1 VRGPVWRRAAVVVA
15 TLALMLGTATYP
27 ALAAD
32 APPAWPRVSNGQQ
45 NVSVLTAQH
54 LLRNKGATITAD
66 GVFGS
71 ATLSA
76 VKSFQTANGLE
87 VDGAIGQ
94 DTWTKLV
101 VPLDAGADNDAVR
114 ALQVQLNRYGYGL
127 NVDGDFGT
135 LTGTAVI
142 KFKALF
148 DLGTGTA
155 VDTTTWEWLVAGTP
169 PGEPVAAGVT
179 FKSMQ
184 ISTTHGVARSYVL
197 TVDLTKAHVGL
208 ISPGKVAQ
216 RATISDQANRVGAVA
231 GVNGDFFDID
241 TTGASTGPAIVD
253 GHDLKA
259 AVPGAQR
266 FGPSRP
272 AGTDNDYVFG
282 ITSDG
287 KPTITTL
294 DLDGTATTPDGS
306 FDLRGLNQYAIPV
319 NGVGVF
325 NADWGATSR
334 KRATC
339 GTDTNRAGACSTQ
352 TREVEIADG
361 KVTRVATAPGSGQIA
376 AGHTVLVARD
386 AGVSDLSGLAVGD
399 PVSVGY
405 HLESGD
411 GAALQTAV
419 GGLVLIMNG
428 QRLTLNDDT
437 STLAPRTA
445 VGTSADGSKLYMV
458 AVDGRTGSS
467 VGATL
472 KTMADIMT
480 TLGAAQN
487 AINFDGGGSTTLV
500 ARKAGSTSVSVRNT
514 PSDGSQRAVA
524 NGLGVFTS

>member
-1 VRGPVWRRAAVVVA
+1 VYRPVWRRVAVVVA
-15 TLALMLGTATYP
+15 TLALILGTATSP

-32 APPAWPRVSNGQQ
+32 APPAWPLVSNGQQ
-45 NVSVLTAQH
+45 NVSVQTAQY
-54 LLRNKGATITAD
+54 LLRNKGATIAAD

-71 ATLSA
+71 GTLSA
-76 VKSFQTANGLE
+76 VKSFQTANGLTASGT
-87 VDGAIGQ
+87 VDES
-94 DTWTKLV
+94 TWTKLV
-101 VPLDAGADNDAVR
+101 VPLAAGADNDAVR

-127 NVDGDFGT
+127 NADGDFGS
-135 LTGTAVI
+135 LTGTAVT

-148 DLGTGTA
+148 GLGTGTA
-155 VDTTTWEWLVAGTP
+155 VDTTTWQWLVGSTP
-169 PGEPVAAGVT
+169 PGEQVATGVT

-184 ISTTHGVARSYVL
+184 ISTTHGVALSYVL

-208 ISPGKVAQ
+208 IWPGKVAQ
-216 RATISDQANRVGAVA
+216 RATISAQANRVGAVA

-266 FGPSRP
+266 YGPTRP

-287 KPTITTL
+287 KSTITTL

-306 FDLRGLNQYAIPV
+306 FDLQGLNQYAIPV

-325 NADWGATSR
+325 NPDWGATSR

-386 AGVSDLSGLAVGD
+386 AGVSELSGLAVGEA
-399 PVSVGY
+399 VSVNY

-411 GAALQTAV
+411 GSTLQTAV
-419 GGLVLIMNG
+419 GGLVLIRNG

-445 VGTSADGSKLYMV
+445 VGISADGSTLYMV
-458 AVDGRTGSS
+458 AVEGRTSSS
-467 VGATL
+467 VGATV

-480 TLGAAQN
+480 SLRATQN

-500 ARKAGSTSVSVRNT
+500 ARKAGSSTVSVRNT
-514 PSDGSQRAVA
+514 PSDGSERAVA

>member
-1 VRGPVWRRAAVVVA
+1 MAVVVA
-15 TLALMLGTATYP
+15 TVALIFGTATSP

-32 APPAWPRVSNGQQ
+32 APPAWPTVSNGQQ
-45 NVSVLTAQH
+45 NVSVTTAQY
-54 LLRNKGATITAD
+54 LLRYKGSTISAD

-71 ATLSA
+71 QTLAA
-76 VKSFQTANGLE
+76 VKSFQTANGLP
-87 VDGAIGQ
+87 VDGVIGQ

-101 VPLDAGADNDAVR
+101 VPLSTGANNDAVR

-127 NVDGDFGT
+127 QVDGDFGS
-135 LTGTAVI
+135 LTGAAVT

-148 DLGTGTA
+148 SLGTGTA
-155 VDTTTWEWLVAGTP
+155 VDATTWQWLVGSTP
-169 PGEPVAAGVT
+169 PGEQVATGVT

-184 ISTTHGVARSYVL
+184 MSTTHGSAQVYVL

-208 ISPGKVAQ
+208 IWPGKVAQ
-216 RATISDQANRVGAVA
+216 RATISTQANRVGAVA

-241 TTGASTGPAIVD
+241 TGGTGASTGPAILD

-266 FGPSRP
+266 FGPTRP
-272 AGTDNDYVFG
+272 PGTDNDYVFG

-294 DLDGTATTPDGS
+294 DLDGTATTPGGS
-306 FDLRGLNQYAIPV
+306 FDLQGLNQYAIPV

-376 AGHTVLVARD
+376 DGHTVLLARD
-386 AGVSDLSGLAVGD
+386 SGVSNLSGLAVGD
-399 PVSVGY
+399 SVTVNY
-405 HLESGD
+405 HLESGN
-411 GAALQTAV
+411 GSALQTAV
-419 GGLVLIMNG
+419 GGLILIMNG
-428 QRLTLNDDT
+428 QRLSLNDDT

-445 VGTSADGSKLYMV
+445 VGTSTDGLKLYMV
-458 AVDGRTGSS
+458 AVDGRTSSS
-467 VGATL
+467 VGATV

-480 TLGAAQN
+480 TLGATQN

-500 ARKAGSTSVSVRNT
+500 ARKAGSTSVTVRNT
-514 PSDGSQRAVA
+514 PSDGAQRAVA